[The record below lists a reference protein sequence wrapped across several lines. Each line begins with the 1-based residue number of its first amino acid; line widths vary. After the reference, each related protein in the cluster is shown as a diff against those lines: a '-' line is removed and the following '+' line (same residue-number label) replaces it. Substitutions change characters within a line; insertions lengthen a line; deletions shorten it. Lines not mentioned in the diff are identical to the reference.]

1 MKMNKLVSILL
12 IVGIVIIANLLSKQL
27 FFRLDLT
34 EGKRYTLSKATK
46 DILRNME
53 DPVTVTAYFSENMPP
68 DIEKAKT
75 DFQDM
80 LVEYANVSKGY
91 VDYQFINPVEEAD
104 QQAAMQVGIRP
115 VMINVRE
122 KDQVKQQQAFMG
134 AILQLGEQQEILP
147 FIQPGAALEYDLS
160 RAIKKLSVL
169 EKPSVGLLQ
178 GHGEPALSELGQVYQ
193 ELSVLYSVE
202 NVDLNTDPEI
212 PSRFKA
218 VAIVAPKDSFP
229 PHHFLALDNY
239 LSQGGQLFIALNT
252 VQGDLQNA
260 QGAALNT
267 GLESWLL
274 SKGVTVENSFVID
287 AQCGSVQVQQ
297 QQGFFTFNTAVQ
309 FPFLPIITTYA
320 DHPTVKGLEQ
330 VVMSFASPVRFT
342 GDTSINFTPI
352 AYTSV
357 KSGIINAPTFF
368 DIQKQWTDA
377 DFPLSQVAV
386 AAVLE
391 GPLSGNGFSR
401 MVVIG
406 DGDFPISGQQGRQSG
421 DNISLMANGIDW
433 LCDDTGLIELR
444 TKGVA
449 SRPIDQ
455 SYLEDAQSGKRSF
468 IKYIN
473 FGLPI
478 LLVLL
483 YGVFRYQ
490 QQKTLRKRR
499 EEASYA

>member
-160 RAIKKLSVL
+160 RAIKKLAVL
-169 EKPSVGLLQ
+169 EKPSVGILQ

-218 VAIVAPKDSFP
+218 IAIVAPKDSFP

-252 VQGDLQNA
+252 A
-260 QGAALNT
+260 
-267 GLESWLL
+267 
-274 SKGVTVENSFVID
+274 F
-287 AQCGSVQVQQ
+287 
-297 QQGFFTFNTAVQ
+297 
-309 FPFLPIITTYA
+309 
-320 DHPTVKGLEQ
+320 
-330 VVMSFASPVRFT
+330 
-342 GDTSINFTPI
+342 
-352 AYTSV
+352 
-357 KSGIINAPTFF
+357 
-368 DIQKQWTDA
+368 
-377 DFPLSQVAV
+377 
-386 AAVLE
+386 
-391 GPLSGNGFSR
+391 
-401 MVVIG
+401 
-406 DGDFPISGQQGRQSG
+406 
-421 DNISLMANGIDW
+421 
-433 LCDDTGLIELR
+433 
-444 TKGVA
+444 
-449 SRPIDQ
+449 
-455 SYLEDAQSGKRSF
+455 SF
-468 IKYIN
+468 IL
-473 FGLPI
+473 F
-478 LLVLL
+478 
-483 YGVFRYQ
+483 
-490 QQKTLRKRR
+490 
-499 EEASYA
+499 